1 MELSDVFRAG
11 EDGVHTS
18 RIPALCVSAEGTLL
32 AFCEARQTGS
42 GDAGDID
49 LVVRRSTDGGETW
62 GGSITVWDDGANTCG
77 NPTPVVH
84 RPSGRVLLPMTWN
97 LGTDLERR
105 IIQGSSAEPRRVFMT
120 HSDDDGISWAEA
132 REMPHLR
139 REYWDWYATGP
150 GNAIELTR
158 GPFEGRI
165 VVPANHSNTSSRGHF
180 YRAHVFY
187 SDGGGASWTLGGVVG
202 PATNESAVA
211 ELSDGSIMLNARSY
225 AGANRRAVAISRDGG
240 VSWGEPRLEH
250 ALIEPVCQ
258 ASLLRE
264 YFASG
269 RGSRPGSGRGKG
281 RLLFANPASTT
292 ARERLTLRA
301 SRDDGEAWSVARTVY
316 AGSSGYS
323 SLAVL
328 PNGSIGVL
336 FERDGAS
343 KISLARIEPK
353 ARSSASALSW

>member
-1 MELSDVFRAG
+1 MEVSDVFRAG
-11 EDGVHTS
+11 EDGVHTY
-18 RIPALCVSAEGTLL
+18 RIPALCVTAEGTLL

-62 GGSITVWDDGANTCG
+62 GRSITVWDDGANTCG

-84 RPSGRVLLPMTWN
+84 RRTGRVLLPMTWN
-97 LGTDLERR
+97 LGTDLERQ
-105 IIQGSSAEPRRVFMT
+105 IIQGTSAEPRRVFMT
-120 HSDDDGISWAEA
+120 HSDDDGISWAEP

-139 REYWDWYATGP
+139 REHWDWYATGP

-158 GPFEGRI
+158 GPFRGRI
-165 VVPANHSNTSSRGHF
+165 VVPANHSDTASRGHF

-187 SDGGGASWTLGGVVG
+187 SDDGGVSWALGGVVG

-240 VSWGEPRLEH
+240 ASWSEPRLHH

-258 ASLLRE
+258 ASMLRE
-264 YFASG
+264 HFASG
-269 RGSRPGSGRGKG
+269 PGKG
-281 RLLFANPASTT
+281 LLLFANPASTT

-301 SRDDGEAWSVARTVY
+301 SRDDGEAWDVAGTVY

-328 PNGSIGVL
+328 TDGTVAVL

-343 KISLARIEPK
+343 KISLARIDLK
-353 ARSSASALSW
+353 RSW